1 MTSSPAQAPVDNLRG
16 AVLLA
21 LAAAVFTAE
30 VTLMRLIADEASQAQ
45 VIFFRALGQ
54 MGLSLLILQGMGWQ
68 LLRTTRPGL
77 HIARGLL
84 SLAMWWLYYLSFRL
98 LDMGLATTLTF
109 TTSLFV
115 VALAAPLLGEK
126 VGKVRWAATVAGFGG
141 VALAAGFGPGGLE
154 GGTGLGVFVGL
165 LSAAGGAM
173 IVFMN
178 RILSRSEPTA
188 TIMAWIGLVTLL
200 GAAPVAALG
209 WQPLSAGTL
218 ALLVLTGLCGACG
231 MWLTIE
237 AYRVGEVSAL
247 APVPYLRLVIAVAV
261 GWWLFAEAPGLT
273 VLAGSAVIVAASL
286 AVARHEQRRGL
297 AGQPR

>member
-1 MTSSPAQAPVDNLRG
+1 MTHAGAPATNNLQG

-21 LAAAVFTAE
+21 LSAVVFTAE
-30 VTLMRLIADEASQAQ
+30 VTLMRLIADQVSQAQ

-54 MGLSLLILQGMGWQ
+54 LGLSILILQGAGWA

-77 HIARGLL
+77 HLARGLL

-98 LDMGLATTLTF
+98 LDLGLATTLTF

-115 VALAAPLLGEK
+115 VALAAPLLGER
-126 VGKVRWAATVAGFGG
+126 VGAMRWTATVAGFGG
-141 VALAAGFGPGGLE
+141 VALA
-154 GGTGLGVFVGL
+154 TGLGEAGTTLGIVVGL
-165 LSAAGGAM
+165 LSAAGGAV

-178 RILSRSEPTA
+178 RLLSRTEPTA
-188 TIMAWIGLVTLL
+188 TIMAWIGIVTVL
-200 GAAPVAALG
+200 GALPVVAVG
-209 WQPLSAGTL
+209 WQPLNAATL
-218 ALLVLTGLCGACG
+218 SLLATTGLLGACG

-247 APVPYLRLVIAVAV
+247 APVPYLRLVVAVAA
-261 GWWLFAEAPGLT
+261 GWLIFAEIPGPM
-273 VLAGSAVIVAASL
+273 VLAGSAVIVISSL
-286 AVARHEQRRGL
+286 AIARHEQRRGL